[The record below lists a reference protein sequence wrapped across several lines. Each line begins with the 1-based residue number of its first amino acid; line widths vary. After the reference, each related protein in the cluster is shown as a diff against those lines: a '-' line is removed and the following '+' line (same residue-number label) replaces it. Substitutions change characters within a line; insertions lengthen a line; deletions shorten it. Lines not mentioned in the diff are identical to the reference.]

1 VGLENKIP
9 LIFSACVTDRPL
21 PSFRLAAAEK
31 GFRKPAVSAAQPS
44 PAQTVTHLPSVR
56 LPALEIQE
64 TWYPSVRKTLWLL
77 SELHSFIAVRLLS
90 LS

>member
-1 VGLENKIP
+1 
-9 LIFSACVTDRPL
+9 VTDRPL
-21 PSFRLAAAEK
+21 PSFRLTAAEK
-31 GFRKPAVSAAQPS
+31 GFRKPAASAAKPS
-44 PAQTVTHLPSVR
+44 PAQSVTDLASIGGTDDDDDGALFR